1 MSKDVVTTKDFN
13 KAKEEWLKK
22 KAESNKKSSR
32 RSQRS
37 YRKKK
42 KKSIIG
48 LSMKIKSRGWDKSPS
63 LSVFWIVEQ
72 DAVVEWSLLR

>member
-22 KAESNKKSSR
+22 KAESNKKLKKISKITLR
-32 RSQRS
+32 R
-37 YRKKK
+37 KV

-48 LSMKIKSRGWDKSPS
+48 LSMKIKSRSRQCEGSGFYVLKVS
-63 LSVFWIVEQ
+63 LSHSIH
-72 DAVVEWSLLR
+72 